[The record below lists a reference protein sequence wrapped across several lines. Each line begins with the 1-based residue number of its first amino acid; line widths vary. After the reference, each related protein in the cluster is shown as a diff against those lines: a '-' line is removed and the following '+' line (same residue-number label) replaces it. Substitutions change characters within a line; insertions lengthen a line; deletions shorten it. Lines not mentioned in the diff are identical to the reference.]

1 MKSEIIGTKYEVKS
15 SQTFDKGLKKA
26 VKQGKNIEKLKAVV
40 YKLANKEPL
49 EPKYHDHNLVNDK
62 YYKNVR
68 ECHIEPDWLLIYQYI
83 EDELILLLVNTG
95 SHSNLF

>member
-15 SQTFDKGLKKA
+15 SKTFDKGLKKA

-49 EPKYHDHNLVNDK
+49 ELKYQDHNLVNDK

-68 ECHIEPDWLLIYQYI
+68 E
-83 EDELILLLVNTG
+83 
-95 SHSNLF
+95 